1 MGLFS
6 ISWHHVETKV
16 SRAPKDNVAALRL
29 DIYVYIYIY
38 ICMYTR
44 IYGHR
49 VYVLVYIQQYGIR
62 NHFGS
67 RLPERQPS
75 LRLLIM

>member
-38 ICMYTR
+38 IYIYVCILAYMGIVCMCS
-44 IYGHR
+44 
-49 VYVLVYIQQYGIR
+49 YIFSNIVSVTILAQGCQRG
-62 NHFGS
+62 NHHLGF
-67 RLPERQPS
+67 
-75 LRLLIM
+75 